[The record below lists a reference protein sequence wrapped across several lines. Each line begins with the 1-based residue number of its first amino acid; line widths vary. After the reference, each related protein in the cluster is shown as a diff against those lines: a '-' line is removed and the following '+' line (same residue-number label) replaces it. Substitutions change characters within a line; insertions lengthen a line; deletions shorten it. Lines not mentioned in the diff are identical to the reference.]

1 MYKCKLNV
9 KLKPSKILLKKK
21 KKTVQDESINIFN
34 IIKKIRGTN
43 Q

>member
-1 MYKCKLNV
+1 MQIKCKV
-9 KLKPSKILLKKK
+9 KTVQNIIKKK

>member
-1 MYKCKLNV
+1 MQIKCKV
-9 KLKPSKILLKKK
+9 KTVQNIIKKKK
-21 KKTVQDESINIFN
+21 KKTVQDESVNIFN

>member
-9 KLKPSKILLKKK
+9 KLKPSKILLKK

>member
-1 MYKCKLNV
+1 MQIKYKV
-9 KLKPSKILLKKK
+9 KTVQNIIKKK
-21 KKTVQDESINIFN
+21 KKIVQDESVNIFN

>member
-1 MYKCKLNV
+1 MQIKYKV
-9 KLKPSKILLKKK
+9 KTVQNIIKKK
-21 KKTVQDESINIFN
+21 KKFVQDESVNIFN